1 MKNAPVRAGS
11 LLEKL
16 TVERAATAVGD
27 FGNTVTLWTPLF
39 DVRAELL
46 DHTQEEE
53 PADTGSRITIKAS
66 FSIRYTPSL
75 KMTDRVI
82 WGGEAFDIV
91 GLKVLGRKQ
100 ALQIDVRRIGP

>member
-27 FGNTVTLWTPLF
+27 FGNTVTLWTPIF
-39 DVRAELL
+39 DVRAELIE
-46 DHTQEEE
+46 HTQEEE
-53 PADTGSRITIKAS
+53 PADTGSRITIRAS
-66 FSIRYTPSL
+66 FSIRHTSAL
-75 KMTDRVI
+75 TMTDRVI

-91 GLKVLGRKQ
+91 GLKALGRKQ
-100 ALQIDVRRIGP
+100 ALQVDVRRVGP

>member
-27 FGNTVTLWTPLF
+27 FGNTVTLWTPIF
-39 DVRAELL
+39 DVRTELIE
-46 DHTQEEE
+46 HTQEEE

-82 WGGEAFDIV
+82 WGGEIFDII

>member
-16 TVERAATAVGD
+16 TVERGEKIVGD
-27 FGNTVTLWTPLF
+27 FGNPATLWTPLF

-53 PADTGSRITIKAS
+53 PADTGSRLTIRAS

-100 ALQIDVRRIGP
+100 ALQVDVRRIGP